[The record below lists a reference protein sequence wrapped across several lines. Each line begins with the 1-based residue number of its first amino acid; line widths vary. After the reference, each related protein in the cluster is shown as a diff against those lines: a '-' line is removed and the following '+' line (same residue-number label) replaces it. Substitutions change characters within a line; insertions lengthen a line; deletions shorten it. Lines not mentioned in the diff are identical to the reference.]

1 MQDAGERKESS
12 EGIHQQRDRNLFE
25 KGVNMLKREFNEHHI
40 RELQKISGRDPALIE
55 RAVYA
60 FGLLDAI
67 STVGMPFVLKAE
79 RALCCYLNIDEVVY
93 RY

>member
-1 MQDAGERKESS
+1 MLLKE
-12 EGIHQQRDRNLFE
+12 NFT
-25 KGVNMLKREFNEHHI
+25 EHHI

-67 STVGMPFVLKAE
+67 STVGMPFVFKGGTSLMLLFEHPMRLSADLISLSIRE
-79 RALCCYLNIDEVVY
+79 
-93 RY
+93 

>member
-1 MQDAGERKESS
+1 MLLKE
-12 EGIHQQRDRNLFE
+12 NFT
-25 KGVNMLKREFNEHHI
+25 EHHI

-67 STVGMPFVLKAE
+67 STVGMPFVFKG
-79 RALCCYLNIDEVVY
+79 
-93 RY
+93 